1 MRLKR
6 DDYLD
11 NLSPLENN
19 LAKLYRANLLV
30 PLKGF
35 CRVIEE
41 GNLSNAAEKYG
52 ITAGLLTKQIKVI
65 EYHLGMKLFNRDKN
79 CRIFPNEAGL
89 KFYDKAS
96 KIINQLENLV
106 VEFSKEMDDEESRI
120 LRVGTSPFMLSKIF
134 PLISKFRNEN
144 KDIKVEIFMESK
156 DILRS
161 KLANGE
167 LDVLISSKE
176 ISEEIDLKLNF
187 IELSDYVPYWV
198 LYKGHKLENK
208 KELTKD
214 DIICS
219 DISFSTDDITM
230 DSLKTFI
237 KDNNLKSAIC
247 INKCGLDTQKDM
259 IRSKLGI
266 WVIFNVF
273 LNKSDA
279 EYFVFKNA
287 SNLFP
292 IGKSGCFI
300 SKTHKKVAKKFVE
313 ELVAE
318 KQNLFNFDFLEN

>member
-106 VEFSKEMDDEESRI
+106 VEFSKEMDDEESKRLKIGTNSFFFSKMTNIVDDIRKINPDMELSIDVLKQDEAI
-120 LRVGTSPFMLSKIF
+120 LGLR
-134 PLISKFRNEN
+134 EN
-144 KDIKVEIFMESK
+144 
-156 DILRS
+156 
-161 KLANGE
+161 E
-167 LDVLISSKE
+167 LDL
-176 ISEEIDLKLNF
+176 
-187 IELSDYVPYWV
+187 
-198 LYKGHKLENK
+198 
-208 KELTKD
+208 
-214 DIICS
+214 
-219 DISFSTDDITM
+219 
-230 DSLKTFI
+230 
-237 KDNNLKSAIC
+237 
-247 INKCGLDTQKDM
+247 
-259 IRSKLGI
+259 
-266 WVIFNVF
+266 
-273 LNKSDA
+273 
-279 EYFVFKNA
+279 FV
-287 SNLFP
+287 SNL
-292 IGKSGCFI
+292 
-300 SKTHKKVAKKFVE
+300 E
-313 ELVAE
+313 Y
-318 KQNLFNFDFLEN
+318 

>member
-106 VEFSKEMDDEESRI
+106 VEFSKEMDDEESKRLKIGTNSFFFSKMTNIVDDIRKINPDMELSIDVLKQDEAI
-120 LRVGTSPFMLSKIF
+120 LGLR
-134 PLISKFRNEN
+134 EN
-144 KDIKVEIFMESK
+144 
-156 DILRS
+156 
-161 KLANGE
+161 E
-167 LDVLISSKE
+167 LDLFVSNLEYEKNE
-176 ISEEIDLKLNF
+176 ILDLTFTK
-187 IELSDYVPYWV
+187 LSDYVPYWI
-198 LYKGHKLENK
+198 LWKGHPLED
-208 KELTKD
+208 KEELIKEDLINCKMVFD
-214 DIICS
+214 DK
-219 DISFSTDDITM
+219 DITM
-230 DSLKTFI
+230 NSFKIFV
-237 KDNNLKSAIC
+237 KDNKIESYLKVSNLARDDYLSLIENRLGICLMFNTYLSDIDKENFVFKEATNLFPTGEYGCFAKRTCKPIVKKTVELLLNLKS
-247 INKCGLDTQKDM
+247 Q
-259 IRSKLGI
+259 
-266 WVIFNVF
+266 
-273 LNKSDA
+273 
-279 EYFVFKNA
+279 
-287 SNLFP
+287 LFS
-292 IGKSGCFI
+292 I
-300 SKTHKKVAKKFVE
+300 
-313 ELVAE
+313 
-318 KQNLFNFDFLEN
+318 

>member
-106 VEFSKEMDDEESRI
+106 VEFSKEMDDEESKR
-120 LRVGTSPFMLSKIF
+120 LVLSINQAALQKFAGI
-134 PLISKFRNEN
+134 ISLFRQNN
-144 KDIKVEIFMESK
+144 CDIKLIMIPTTKEDGLNS
-156 DILRS
+156 L
-161 KLANGE
+161 
-167 LDVLISSKE
+167 LDQKVDVVISSKE
-176 ISEEIDLKLNF
+176 INEQFDKRLEFIKCMDYIPYWLLWKGHPLENKDELTKNDVLESDLVFNKDGISANSLKNFISTYNISSSVEISEYGVENIKDLIKNKFGIWLIFSAFLTEEDKKYFIFKNAENLFPKGQYGFFVNKIKKDAVKRFLTFVEENKEILDLKL
-187 IELSDYVPYWV
+187 
-198 LYKGHKLENK
+198 
-208 KELTKD
+208 
-214 DIICS
+214 
-219 DISFSTDDITM
+219 
-230 DSLKTFI
+230 
-237 KDNNLKSAIC
+237 
-247 INKCGLDTQKDM
+247 
-259 IRSKLGI
+259 
-266 WVIFNVF
+266 
-273 LNKSDA
+273 
-279 EYFVFKNA
+279 
-287 SNLFP
+287 
-292 IGKSGCFI
+292 
-300 SKTHKKVAKKFVE
+300 
-313 ELVAE
+313 
-318 KQNLFNFDFLEN
+318 